1 MNQLMIDDIKECE
14 LNADLDVAFALCE
27 SYIKEYMYQSYI
39 QEANGMAA
47 TAPVQQQPVQQP
59 QPQQAAQP
67 NQAQQNG
74 QINIGGIKISNDTAS
89 KLINAIVNIVSKL
102 SQFLT
107 NTVATVASDQAVQ
120 QMDQVQTEIEKQTV
134 DPQSAESIIN
144 DIIKEDPTDTWTE
157 EEIKTAKCVLVG
169 DFKECKLLS
178 TANIQALAEVNND
191 IATFL
196 KQVKG
201 TEGKTNPEQ
210 LAQTITKTLTAQNNK
225 LAAIIGNSVE
235 DQYRMDSHVQMS
247 AKTYKDNMKIAAKQI
262 KISNKNIQILDQ
274 SFKTGGLRGFFDW
287 AFNKD
292 IGAKKISND
301 CLAQLTKTLNYLRQA
316 VQRISND
323 LKSAKKVNAALY
335 KRLKTIIVN
344 GNKGVQ
350 NFANRRASQKLGVSS
365 QMVKRA
371 DKKQYENIQG
381 ATANIQ

>member
-27 SYIKEYMYQSYI
+27 SYIKEYTYQLYI
-39 QEANGMAA
+39 QEAVGTA
-47 TAPVQQQPVQQP
+47 TATAQQQPVQQP

-74 QINIGGIKISNDTAS
+74 QINIGGIKISNDTSS
-89 KLINAIVNIVSKL
+89 KLINAIANIITKL

-107 NTVATVASDQAVQ
+107 NTVANVASNQAVQ

-144 DIIKEDPTDTWTE
+144 DILKEDPTDTWTE
-157 EEIKTAKCVLVG
+157 EETKTAKCILVG
-169 DFKECKLLS
+169 DFRECKLLS

-191 IATFL
+191 IATFI
-196 KQVKG
+196 KQVRG
-201 TEGKTNPEQ
+201 AEGKTNPEQ

-247 AKTYKDNMKIAAKQI
+247 AKTYKENMKFAAKQI
-262 KISNKNIQILDQ
+262 KISNNNIKILDQ

-292 IGAKKISND
+292 IRAKKISND

-316 VQRISND
+316 VQRISSD
-323 LKSAKKVNAALY
+323 LNSAKKINAALY

-344 GNKGVQ
+344 GNRGVQ
-350 NFANRRASQKLGVSS
+350 HFANRRASRNLGVSA

-371 DKKQYENIQG
+371 DKKRFENIQG
-381 ATANIQ
+381 ANLNV